1 MIVFVGSGAASTS
14 LIRAAILL
22 TFRVCGL
29 ERYRLKHHAT
39 VMTKRIPILLLSI
52 FLFAGAVPLIAQ
64 QKKAVDAAPFD
75 LQDGDT
81 LLFLGDSITHQCLYT
96 QYVEDFFFTR
106 YPDRKIHFHNS
117 GVSGDCAINAL
128 DRFDEDVAEFHP
140 KVVTVLLGMN
150 DGAYEDFDASTFEI
164 YSRDMTILLD
174 QIGKTG
180 ANPIV
185 MSPTMFDH
193 HQLALQMENPDYRFR
208 TRSFSPQ
215 YNALLA
221 YYGGWLRERA
231 GERGLSF
238 VDQWAPMNQHTF
250 AQRRKEPDFT
260 LVPDAIHPAPAGHFL
275 MAFELLSQVNPDR
288 KNVSSISI
296 VPGGKGWRGGAEV
309 SELVVSEGRD
319 RVTFTHLAR
328 SLPWVVPTEPW
339 KSDAKWDAEPGAPL
353 GVQMTVAGHKLS
365 NERIKVAGLAPGKF
379 ELKIDGELVGT
390 YTDLMLGS
398 KVELQSNAK
407 TPQYQQALQVA
418 ELNRDR
424 NDLAIR
430 PLRDLWAGVKGIR
443 AKAREAV
450 ATGKPDPFEA
460 QLAAKKVQ
468 IDELVELG
476 RSYEEKIRAAAQPR
490 VRHYEIVRLP

>member
-1 MIVFVGSGAASTS
+1 MVKPNSS
-14 LIRAAILL
+14 
-22 TFRVCGL
+22 
-29 ERYRLKHHAT
+29 
-39 VMTKRIPILLLSI
+39 LLLHALIAFGLS
-52 FLFAGAVPLIAQ
+52 AGLTAQ
-64 QKKAVDAAPFD
+64 QKKAVEAAPFD

-81 LLFLGDSITHQCLYT
+81 LVFLGDSITHQCLYT

-106 YPDRKIHFHNS
+106 YPDRKIQFHNS
-117 GVSGDCAINAL
+117 GVSGDRAINAL
-128 DRFDEDVAEFHP
+128 DRFDADVAEFHP

-150 DGAYEDFDASTFEI
+150 DGAYEDFDASNFEA

-180 ANPIV
+180 ATPIV

-215 YNALLA
+215 YNSLLA

-231 GERGLSF
+231 GERQLSF

-250 AQRRKEPDFT
+250 AERRDEPDFT

-288 KNVSSISI
+288 KSVSSISI
-296 VPGGKGWRGGAEV
+296 VPGGKGWRGGADV
-309 SELVVSEGRD
+309 SELVVSDGKD
-319 RVTFTHLAR
+319 KVTFTHLAR
-328 SLPWVVPTEPW
+328 SLPWVVPAEAW
-339 KSDAKWDAEPGAPL
+339 KGDAKWDAEPGALL
-353 GVQMTVAGHKLS
+353 GYQMTVAGHKL
-365 NERIKVAGLAPGKF
+365 R
-379 ELKIDGELVGT
+379 
-390 YTDLMLGS
+390 S

-418 ELNRDR
+418 EMNRER

-430 PLRDLWAGVKGIR
+430 PLRDLWAGIKGIR

-450 ATGKPDPFEA
+450 AAGNPDPFEA
-460 QLAAKKVQ
+460 QFAAKKVK
-468 IDELVELG
+468 IDELLELG
-476 RSYEEKIRAAAQPR
+476 RSYEEKIRAAAQPKARKYEVVR
-490 VRHYEIVRLP
+490 VP